1 MAAGREICGSA
12 SVTALL
18 RNEKLP
24 CSSSEDLES
33 LWIPTPSSV
42 LHLGPKSLVNFSENV
57 NGGDTKGTLFFQS
70 HDKEDNGLYGDFD
83 GCLNPPGKKR
93 RLTVSQ
99 VQFLEKN
106 FDVENK
112 LEPERKLQFAKEL
125 GLQPRQVAIW
135 FQNRRARFKSQRLEK
150 EYDALKADYDKLK
163 ADYDN
168 LLIEKQ
174 ALKDQVLLLEDKLLL
189 KTVVELEPQKTV
201 MDDAETK
208 TSLSNLLPMEVACC
222 KQEDASSVK
231 SDVFDYAS
239 DSPHYYNNRNG
250 NHSSLMEPADC
261 SQVFEPD
268 QSDFSQDEE
277 DNNPIIRNLL
287 PPPPYFLKLE
297 EDCYYNNDP
306 PPPTPPINSCNF
318 GFSVEDHPLWSWPY

>member
-1 MAAGREICGSA
+1 MAAGGKICGSS

-24 CSSSEDLES
+24 CSSSEDVES
-33 LWIPTPSSV
+33 LWIPKPSSV
-42 LHLGPKSLVNFSENV
+42 LHLGPKSLVNFSEIV
-57 NGGDTKGTLFFQS
+57 NGGDTKGTLFVQS
-70 HDKEDNGLYGDFD
+70 HDKEDCGLYEDFD

-93 RLTVSQ
+93 RLMVSQ
-99 VQFLEKN
+99 VQILEKN

-112 LEPERKLQFAKEL
+112 LEPERKLQLANEL
-125 GLQPRQVAIW
+125 GLQPRQIAIW

-150 EYDALKADYDKLK
+150 DYDALKADYDKLK

-174 ALKDQVLLLEDKLLL
+174 ALKDQVVLLEDKLLL
-189 KTVVELEPQKTV
+189 KTVVELEPQKTI

-208 TSLSNLLPMEVACC
+208 TSLSNLPPCC

-239 DSPHYYNNRNG
+239 DSPHYYNNNTDA

-277 DNNPIIRNLL
+277 DNNPSRNLL

-306 PPPTPPINSCNF
+306 PPINSCNF
-318 GFSVEDHPLWSWPY
+318 GFSVEDHPFWSWPY

>member
-1 MAAGREICGSA
+1 MAAGGEIGGSS

-24 CSSSEDLES
+24 FSSSEVLES
-33 LWIPTPSSV
+33 LWIPKPSSV

-70 HDKEDNGLYGDFD
+70 HDKEDNGYEDFD
-83 GCLNPPGKKR
+83 GRLNPPGKKR
-93 RLTVSQ
+93 RLLASQ

-112 LEPERKLQFAKEL
+112 LEPERKLQLAKEL

-135 FQNRRARFKSQRLEK
+135 FQNRRARFKNQRLEK
-150 EYDALKADYDKLK
+150 DYDTLKANYDKLK
-163 ADYDN
+163 AEYDN
-168 LLIEKQ
+168 LFTEKE

-189 KTVVELEPQKTV
+189 KTVVELEPQKTI
-201 MDDAETK
+201 MDAETK
-208 TSLSNLLPMEVACC
+208 TTLSNLLPMVVACC
-222 KQEDASSVK
+222 KQEDASSSK

-239 DSPHYYNNRNG
+239 DSPHYYNNTDG

-268 QSDFSQDEE
+268 QSDFSQEEE
-277 DNNPIIRNLL
+277 DNNPSRNLL

-306 PPPTPPINSCNF
+306 PPATTPINSCNF